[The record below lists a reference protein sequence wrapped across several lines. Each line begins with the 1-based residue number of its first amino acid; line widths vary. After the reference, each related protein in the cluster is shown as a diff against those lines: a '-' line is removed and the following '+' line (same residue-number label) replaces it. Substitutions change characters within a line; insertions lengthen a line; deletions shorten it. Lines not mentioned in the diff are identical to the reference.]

1 MERKGTGKLRV
12 INDQK
17 VFDYFINEKIGTKK
31 EIAQKTNVSIM
42 TTGTILNDFLSKGII
57 VENEL
62 IYVEKGR
69 PTHQYKLN
77 PGYYHKCMMFV
88 KKEYDC
94 CSIIYCLKNALGELI
109 ESKEIKKK
117 DLVGEDI
124 VECLNQIIEEDKSL
138 QYISLGLPAI
148 ISNNQVIESDIAS
161 LKGFPFDKKI
171 QKEIILMNDIKCIA
185 YGYNQIHHQNACF
198 LTFPK
203 DSGPGCGMILDN
215 QLIDGNNGIAGEIA
229 YLPLFDFLKKRE
241 FDNSLEKII
250 QVVATTI
257 VMYNP
262 HLLILTG
269 ENIKEDD
276 LDAIQKGCLNYVPNH
291 FMPSLK
297 YQENCEDYY
306 FQGLEGQIIQRI
318 QF

>member
-17 VFDYFINEKIGTKK
+17 VFDYFINEEIGTKK

-77 PGYYHKCMMFV
+77 PDYYHECMMYV
-88 KKEYDC
+88 KKNDC

-109 ESKEIKKK
+109 DSKKIKKK
-117 DLVGEDI
+117 ELVGEDI
-124 VECLNQIIEEDKSL
+124 VNCLNKIIEEDKYL

-148 ISNNQVIESDIAS
+148 ISNNQVIESDIDS
-161 LKGFPFDKKI
+161 LK
-171 QKEIILMNDIKCIA
+171 EILLMNDIKCIA
-185 YGYNQIHHQNACF
+185 YGYNQMHHQNVCF

-215 QLIDGNNGIAGEIA
+215 QLIDGNNGIAGEVA

-241 FDNSLEKII
+241 FDNSLENII

-262 HLLILTG
+262 HLLIFTG

-276 LDAIQKGCLNYVPNH
+276 LEAIQKGCPNYVPIH

-306 FQGLEGQIIQRI
+306 FQGLESQIIQRI
-318 QF
+318 QL

>member
-17 VFDYFINEKIGTKK
+17 VFDYFINEEIGIKK

-77 PGYYHKCMMFV
+77 PDYYHECMMYV
-88 KKEYDC
+88 KKNDC

-109 ESKEIKKK
+109 DSKKIKKK
-117 DLVGEDI
+117 ELVGEDI
-124 VECLNQIIEEDKSL
+124 VNCLNKIIEEDKYL
-138 QYISLGLPAI
+138 QYISLGLLAI
-148 ISNNQVIESDIAS
+148 ISNNQVIESDIDS
-161 LKGFPFDKKI
+161 LK
-171 QKEIILMNDIKCIA
+171 EILLMNDIKCIA
-185 YGYNQIHHQNACF
+185 YGYNQMHHQNVCF

-203 DSGPGCGMILDN
+203 DSGPDCSMILDN
-215 QLIDGNNGIAGEIA
+215 QLIDGNNGIAGEVA
-229 YLPLFDFLKKRE
+229 YVPLFDFLKKRE
-241 FDNSLEKII
+241 FDNSLENII

-276 LDAIQKGCLNYVPNH
+276 LEAIQKGCSNYVPIH

-306 FQGLEGQIIQRI
+306 FQGLESQIIQRI
-318 QF
+318 QL

>member
-1 MERKGTGKLRV
+1 MCMERKGTGKLRV

-17 VFDYFINEKIGTKK
+17 VFDYFINEEIGTKK

-77 PGYYHKCMMFV
+77 PDYYHECMMYV
-88 KKEYDC
+88 KKNDC

-109 ESKEIKKK
+109 DSKKIKKK
-117 DLVGEDI
+117 ELVGEDI
-124 VECLNQIIEEDKSL
+124 VNCLNKIIEEDKYL

-148 ISNNQVIESDIAS
+148 ISNNQVIESDIDS
-161 LKGFPFDKKI
+161 LK
-171 QKEIILMNDIKCIA
+171 EILLMNDIKCIA
-185 YGYNQIHHQNACF
+185 YGYNQMHHQNVCF

-215 QLIDGNNGIAGEIA
+215 QLIDGNNGIAGEVA
-229 YLPLFDFLKKRE
+229 HVPLFDFLKKRE
-241 FDNSLEKII
+241 FGNSLENII

-262 HLLILTG
+262 HLLIFTG

-276 LDAIQKGCLNYVPNH
+276 LEAIQKGCPNYVPIH

-306 FQGLEGQIIQRI
+306 FQGLESQIIQRI
-318 QF
+318 QL

>member
-17 VFDYFINEKIGTKK
+17 VFDYFINEEIGTKK

-77 PGYYHKCMMFV
+77 PDYYHECMMYV
-88 KKEYDC
+88 KKNDC

-109 ESKEIKKK
+109 DSKKIKKK
-117 DLVGEDI
+117 ELVGEDI
-124 VECLNQIIEEDKSL
+124 VNCLNKIIEEDKYL

-148 ISNNQVIESDIAS
+148 ISNNQVIESDIDS
-161 LKGFPFDKKI
+161 LK
-171 QKEIILMNDIKCIA
+171 EILLMNDIKCIA
-185 YGYNQIHHQNACF
+185 YGYNQMHHQNVCF

-215 QLIDGNNGIAGEIA
+215 QLIDGNSGIAGEVA

-241 FDNSLEKII
+241 FDNSLENII

-262 HLLILTG
+262 HLLIFTG

-276 LDAIQKGCLNYVPNH
+276 LEAIQKGDLNYVPIH

-306 FQGLEGQIIQRI
+306 FQGLESQIIQRI
-318 QF
+318 QL

>member
-17 VFDYFINEKIGTKK
+17 VFDYFINEEIGIKK

-77 PGYYHKCMMFV
+77 PDYYHECMMYV
-88 KKEYDC
+88 KKNDC
-94 CSIIYCLKNALGELI
+94 CSIIYCLKNSLGELI
-109 ESKEIKKK
+109 DSKKIKKK
-117 DLVGEDI
+117 ELVGEDI
-124 VECLNQIIEEDKSL
+124 VNCLNKIIEEDKYL
-138 QYISLGLPAI
+138 QYISLGLLAI
-148 ISNNQVIESDIAS
+148 ISNNQVIESDIDS
-161 LKGFPFDKKI
+161 LK
-171 QKEIILMNDIKCIA
+171 EILLMNDIKCIA
-185 YGYNQIHHQNACF
+185 YGYNQMHHQNVCF

-203 DSGPGCGMILDN
+203 DSGPDCSMILDN

-241 FDNSLEKII
+241 FDNSLENII

-269 ENIKEDD
+269 EDIKEDD
-276 LDAIQKGCLNYVPNH
+276 LEAIQKGDLNYVPIR
-291 FMPSLK
+291 FMLSLK

-306 FQGLEGQIIQRI
+306 FQGLESQIIQRI
-318 QF
+318 QL

>member
-17 VFDYFINEKIGTKK
+17 VFDYFINEEIGTKK

-77 PGYYHKCMMFV
+77 PDYYHECMMYV
-88 KKEYDC
+88 KKNDC

-109 ESKEIKKK
+109 DSKKIKKK
-117 DLVGEDI
+117 ELVGEDI
-124 VECLNQIIEEDKSL
+124 VNCLNKIIEEDKYL

-148 ISNNQVIESDIAS
+148 ISNNQVIESDIDS
-161 LKGFPFDKKI
+161 LK
-171 QKEIILMNDIKCIA
+171 EILLMNDIKCIA
-185 YGYNQIHHQNACF
+185 YGYNQMHHQNVCF

-215 QLIDGNNGIAGEIA
+215 QLIDGNNGIAGEVA
-229 YLPLFDFLKKRE
+229 YVPLFDFLKKRE
-241 FDNSLEKII
+241 FGNSLENII

-276 LDAIQKGCLNYVPNH
+276 LEAIQKGCPNYVPIH

-306 FQGLEGQIIQRI
+306 FQGLESQIIQRI
-318 QF
+318 QL

>member
-17 VFDYFINEKIGTKK
+17 VFDYFINEEIGTKK

-77 PGYYHKCMMFV
+77 PDYYHECMMYV
-88 KKEYDC
+88 KKNDC

-109 ESKEIKKK
+109 DSKKIKKK
-117 DLVGEDI
+117 ELVGEDI
-124 VECLNQIIEEDKSL
+124 VNCLNKIIEEDKYL

-148 ISNNQVIESDIAS
+148 ISNNQVIESDIDS
-161 LKGFPFDKKI
+161 LK
-171 QKEIILMNDIKCIA
+171 EILLMNDIKCIA
-185 YGYNQIHHQNACF
+185 YGYNQMHHQNVCF

-215 QLIDGNNGIAGEIA
+215 QLIDGNNGIAGEVA

-241 FDNSLEKII
+241 FDNSLENII

-276 LDAIQKGCLNYVPNH
+276 LEAIQKGCPNYVPIH

-306 FQGLEGQIIQRI
+306 FQGLESQIIQRI
-318 QF
+318 QL

>member
-17 VFDYFINEKIGTKK
+17 VFDYFINEEIGTKK

-77 PGYYHKCMMFV
+77 PDYYHECMIYV
-88 KKEYDC
+88 KKNDC

-109 ESKEIKKK
+109 DSKKIKKK
-117 DLVGEDI
+117 ELVGEDI
-124 VECLNQIIEEDKSL
+124 VNCLNKIIEEDKYL

-148 ISNNQVIESDIAS
+148 ISNNQVIESDIDS
-161 LKGFPFDKKI
+161 LK
-171 QKEIILMNDIKCIA
+171 EILLMNDIKCIA
-185 YGYNQIHHQNACF
+185 YGYNQMHHQNVCF

-215 QLIDGNNGIAGEIA
+215 QLIDGNNGIAGEVA
-229 YLPLFDFLKKRE
+229 YVPLFDFLKKRE
-241 FDNSLEKII
+241 FGNSLENII

-262 HLLILTG
+262 HLLIFTG

-276 LDAIQKGCLNYVPNH
+276 LEAIQKGCPNYVPIH

-306 FQGLEGQIIQRI
+306 FQGLESQIIQRI
-318 QF
+318 QL

>member
-17 VFDYFINEKIGTKK
+17 VFDCLINKKIGTKK

-77 PGYYHKCMMFV
+77 PDYYHECMMYV
-88 KKEYDC
+88 KKNDC

-109 ESKEIKKK
+109 DSKKIRKKE
-117 DLVGEDI
+117 LVGEDI
-124 VECLNQIIEEDKSL
+124 VNCLNKIIEEDKYL

-148 ISNNQVIESDIAS
+148 ISNNQVIESDIDS
-161 LKGFPFDKKI
+161 LK
-171 QKEIILMNDIKCIA
+171 EILLMNDIKCIA
-185 YGYNQIHHQNACF
+185 YGYNQMHHQNVCF

-215 QLIDGNNGIAGEIA
+215 QLIDGNNGIAGEVA
-229 YLPLFDFLKKRE
+229 YVPLFDFLKKRE
-241 FDNSLEKII
+241 FGNSLENII

-262 HLLILTG
+262 HLLIFTG

-276 LDAIQKGCLNYVPNH
+276 LEAIQKGCPNYVPIH

-306 FQGLEGQIIQRI
+306 FQGLESQIIQRI
-318 QF
+318 QL

>member
-17 VFDYFINEKIGTKK
+17 VFDYFINEEIGTKK

-77 PGYYHKCMMFV
+77 PDYYHECMMYV
-88 KKEYDC
+88 KKNDC

-109 ESKEIKKK
+109 DSKKIKKK
-117 DLVGEDI
+117 ELVGEDI
-124 VECLNQIIEEDKSL
+124 VNCLNKIIEEDKYL

-148 ISNNQVIESDIAS
+148 ISNNQVIESDIDS
-161 LKGFPFDKKI
+161 LK
-171 QKEIILMNDIKCIA
+171 EILLMNYIKCIA
-185 YGYNQIHHQNACF
+185 YGYNQMHHQNVCF

-215 QLIDGNNGIAGEIA
+215 QLIDGNNGIAGEVA
-229 YLPLFDFLKKRE
+229 YVPLFDFLKKRE
-241 FDNSLEKII
+241 FGNSLENII

-262 HLLILTG
+262 HLLIFTG

-276 LDAIQKGCLNYVPNH
+276 LEAIQKGCPNYVPIH

-306 FQGLEGQIIQRI
+306 FQGLESQIIQRI
-318 QF
+318 QL

>member
-17 VFDYFINEKIGTKK
+17 VFDYFINEEIGTKK

-42 TTGTILNDFLSKGII
+42 TTGTILNDFLLKGII

-77 PGYYHKCMMFV
+77 PDYYHECMMYV
-88 KKEYDC
+88 KKNDC

-109 ESKEIKKK
+109 DSKKIKKK
-117 DLVGEDI
+117 ELVGEDI
-124 VECLNQIIEEDKSL
+124 VNCLNKIIEEDKYL

-148 ISNNQVIESDIAS
+148 ISNNQVIESDIDS
-161 LKGFPFDKKI
+161 LK
-171 QKEIILMNDIKCIA
+171 EILLMNDIKCIA
-185 YGYNQIHHQNACF
+185 YGYNQMHHQNVCF

-215 QLIDGNNGIAGEIA
+215 QLIDGNNGIAGEVA
-229 YLPLFDFLKKRE
+229 YVPLFDFLKKRE
-241 FDNSLEKII
+241 FGNSLENII

-262 HLLILTG
+262 HLLIFTG

-276 LDAIQKGCLNYVPNH
+276 LEAIQKGCPNYVPIH

-306 FQGLEGQIIQRI
+306 FQGLESQIIQRI
-318 QF
+318 QL

>member
-1 MERKGTGKLRV
+1 MCMERKGTGKLRV

-17 VFDYFINEKIGTKK
+17 VFDYFINEEIGTKK

-77 PGYYHKCMMFV
+77 PDYYHECMMYV
-88 KKEYDC
+88 KKNDC
-94 CSIIYCLKNALGELI
+94 CSIIYCLKNALGDLI
-109 ESKEIKKK
+109 DSKKIKKK
-117 DLVGEDI
+117 ELVGEDI
-124 VECLNQIIEEDKSL
+124 VNCLNKIIEEDKYL

-148 ISNNQVIESDIAS
+148 ISNNQVIESDIDS
-161 LKGFPFDKKI
+161 LK
-171 QKEIILMNDIKCIA
+171 EILLMNDIKCIA
-185 YGYNQIHHQNACF
+185 YGYNQMHHQNVCF

-215 QLIDGNNGIAGEIA
+215 QLIDGNNGIAGEVA
-229 YLPLFDFLKKRE
+229 YVPLFDFLKKRE
-241 FDNSLEKII
+241 FGNSLENII

-262 HLLILTG
+262 HLLIFTG

-276 LDAIQKGCLNYVPNH
+276 LEAIQKGCPNYVPIH

-306 FQGLEGQIIQRI
+306 FQGLESQIIQRI
-318 QF
+318 QL

>member
-17 VFDYFINEKIGTKK
+17 VFDYFINEEIGTKK

-42 TTGTILNDFLSKGII
+42 TTGTILNDFLLKGII

-77 PGYYHKCMMFV
+77 PDYYHECMMYV
-88 KKEYDC
+88 KKNDC

-109 ESKEIKKK
+109 DSKKIKKK
-117 DLVGEDI
+117 ELVGEDI
-124 VECLNQIIEEDKSL
+124 VNCLNKIIEEDKYL

-148 ISNNQVIESDIAS
+148 ISNNQVIESDIDS
-161 LKGFPFDKKI
+161 LK
-171 QKEIILMNDIKCIA
+171 EILLMNDIKCIA
-185 YGYNQIHHQNACF
+185 YGYNQMHHQNVCF

-203 DSGPGCGMILDN
+203 DSGPGCSMILDN
-215 QLIDGNNGIAGEIA
+215 QLIDGNNGIAGEVA

-241 FDNSLEKII
+241 FDNSLENII

-276 LDAIQKGCLNYVPNH
+276 LEAIQKGDLNYVPIH

-297 YQENCEDYY
+297 YKENCEDYY
-306 FQGLEGQIIQRI
+306 FQGLESQIIQRI
-318 QF
+318 QL

>member
-17 VFDYFINEKIGTKK
+17 VFDYFINEEIGTKK

-77 PGYYHKCMMFV
+77 PDYYHECMMYV
-88 KKEYDC
+88 KKNDC

-109 ESKEIKKK
+109 YSKKIKKK
-117 DLVGEDI
+117 EMVGEDI
-124 VECLNQIIEEDKSL
+124 VNCLNKIIEEDKYL

-148 ISNNQVIESDIAS
+148 ISNNQVIESDIDS
-161 LKGFPFDKKI
+161 LK
-171 QKEIILMNDIKCIA
+171 EILLMNDIKCIA
-185 YGYNQIHHQNACF
+185 YGYNQMHHQNVCF
-198 LTFPK
+198 LTFSK
-203 DSGPGCGMILDN
+203 DSGPGCSMILDN
-215 QLIDGNNGIAGEIA
+215 QLIDGNNGVAGEVA

-241 FDNSLEKII
+241 FDNSLENII

-276 LDAIQKGCLNYVPNH
+276 LEAIQKGDLNYVPIH

-306 FQGLEGQIIQRI
+306 FQGLESQIIQRI
-318 QF
+318 QL

>member
-17 VFDYFINEKIGTKK
+17 VFDYFINEEIGTKK
-31 EIAQKTNVSIM
+31 EIVQKTNVSIM

-77 PGYYHKCMMFV
+77 PDYYHECMMYV
-88 KKEYDC
+88 KKNDC

-109 ESKEIKKK
+109 DSKKIKKK
-117 DLVGEDI
+117 ELVGEDI
-124 VECLNQIIEEDKSL
+124 VNCLNKIIEEDKYL

-148 ISNNQVIESDIAS
+148 ISNNQVIESDIDS
-161 LKGFPFDKKI
+161 LK
-171 QKEIILMNDIKCIA
+171 EILLMNDIKCIA
-185 YGYNQIHHQNACF
+185 YGYNQMHHQNVCF

-215 QLIDGNNGIAGEIA
+215 QLIDGNNGIAGEVA
-229 YLPLFDFLKKRE
+229 YVPLFDFLKKRE
-241 FDNSLEKII
+241 FGNSLENII

-262 HLLILTG
+262 HLLIFTG

-276 LDAIQKGCLNYVPNH
+276 LEAIQKGCPNYVPIH

-306 FQGLEGQIIQRI
+306 FQGLESQIIQRI
-318 QF
+318 QL

>member
-17 VFDYFINEKIGTKK
+17 VFDYFINEEIGTKK

-77 PGYYHKCMMFV
+77 PDYYHECMMYV
-88 KKEYDC
+88 KKNDC

-109 ESKEIKKK
+109 DSKKIKKK
-117 DLVGEDI
+117 ELVGEDI
-124 VECLNQIIEEDKSL
+124 VNCLNKIIEEDKYL

-148 ISNNQVIESDIAS
+148 ISNNQVIESDIDS
-161 LKGFPFDKKI
+161 LK
-171 QKEIILMNDIKCIA
+171 EILLMNDIKCIA
-185 YGYNQIHHQNACF
+185 YGYNQMHHQNVCF

-215 QLIDGNNGIAGEIA
+215 QLIDGNNGIAGEVA
-229 YLPLFDFLKKRE
+229 YVPLFDFLKKRE
-241 FDNSLEKII
+241 FGNSLENII

-276 LDAIQKGCLNYVPNH
+276 LEAIQKGDLNYVPIH

-306 FQGLEGQIIQRI
+306 FQGLESQIIQRI
-318 QF
+318 QL

>member
-17 VFDYFINEKIGTKK
+17 VFDYFINEEIGTKK

-42 TTGTILNDFLSKGII
+42 TTGTILNDFLLKGII

-77 PGYYHKCMMFV
+77 PDYYHECMMYV
-88 KKEYDC
+88 KKNDC

-109 ESKEIKKK
+109 DSKKIKKK
-117 DLVGEDI
+117 ELVGEDI
-124 VECLNQIIEEDKSL
+124 VNCLNKIIEEDKYL

-148 ISNNQVIESDIAS
+148 ISNNQVIESDIYS
-161 LKGFPFDKKI
+161 LK
-171 QKEIILMNDIKCIA
+171 EILLMNDIKCIA
-185 YGYNQIHHQNACF
+185 YGYNQMHHQNVCF

-203 DSGPGCGMILDN
+203 DSGPGCSMILDN
-215 QLIDGNNGIAGEIA
+215 QLIDGNNGIAGEVA

-241 FDNSLEKII
+241 FDNSLENII

-276 LDAIQKGCLNYVPNH
+276 LEAIQKGDLNYVPIH

-306 FQGLEGQIIQRI
+306 FQGLESQIIQRI
-318 QF
+318 QL

>member
-17 VFDYFINEKIGTKK
+17 VFDYFINEEIGTKK

-77 PGYYHKCMMFV
+77 PDYYHECMMYV
-88 KKEYDC
+88 KKNDC

-109 ESKEIKKK
+109 DSKKIKKK
-117 DLVGEDI
+117 ELVGEDI
-124 VECLNQIIEEDKSL
+124 VNCLNKIIEEDKYL

-148 ISNNQVIESDIAS
+148 ISNNQVIESDIDS
-161 LKGFPFDKKI
+161 LK
-171 QKEIILMNDIKCIA
+171 EILLMNDIKCIA
-185 YGYNQIHHQNACF
+185 YGYNQMHHQNVCF

-215 QLIDGNNGIAGEIA
+215 QLIDGNNGIAGEVA
-229 YLPLFDFLKKRE
+229 YVPLFDFLKKRE
-241 FDNSLEKII
+241 FGNSLENII

-262 HLLILTG
+262 HLLIFTG

-276 LDAIQKGCLNYVPNH
+276 LEAIQKGCPNYVPIH

-297 YQENCEDYY
+297 YQENCEYYY
-306 FQGLEGQIIQRI
+306 FQGLESQIIQRI
-318 QF
+318 QL

>member
-77 PGYYHKCMMFV
+77 PDYYHECMMYV
-88 KKEYDC
+88 KKNDC

-109 ESKEIKKK
+109 DSKKIKKK
-117 DLVGEDI
+117 ELVGEDI
-124 VECLNQIIEEDKSL
+124 VNCLNKIIEEDKYL

-148 ISNNQVIESDIAS
+148 ISNNQVIESDIDS
-161 LKGFPFDKKI
+161 LK
-171 QKEIILMNDIKCIA
+171 EILLMNDIKCIA
-185 YGYNQIHHQNACF
+185 YGYNQMHHQNVCF

-215 QLIDGNNGIAGEIA
+215 QLIDGNNGIAGEVA
-229 YLPLFDFLKKRE
+229 YVPLFDFLKKRE
-241 FDNSLEKII
+241 FGNSLENII

-276 LDAIQKGCLNYVPNH
+276 LEAIQKGDLNYVPIH

-306 FQGLEGQIIQRI
+306 FQGLESQIIQRI
-318 QF
+318 QL

>member
-1 MERKGTGKLRV
+1 MCMERKGTGKLRV

-17 VFDYFINEKIGTKK
+17 VFDYFINEEIGTKK

-77 PGYYHKCMMFV
+77 PAYYHECMMYV
-88 KKEYDC
+88 KKNDC

-109 ESKEIKKK
+109 DSKKIKKK
-117 DLVGEDI
+117 ELVGEDI
-124 VECLNQIIEEDKSL
+124 VNCLNKIIEEDKYL

-148 ISNNQVIESDIAS
+148 ISNNQVIESVIDS
-161 LKGFPFDKKI
+161 LK
-171 QKEIILMNDIKCIA
+171 ENLLMNDIKCIA
-185 YGYNQIHHQNACF
+185 YGYNQMHHQNVCF

-203 DSGPGCGMILDN
+203 DSGPGCSMILDN
-215 QLIDGNNGIAGEIA
+215 QLIDGNNGIAGEVA
-229 YLPLFDFLKKRE
+229 YVPLFDFLKKRE
-241 FDNSLEKII
+241 FDNSLENII

-276 LDAIQKGCLNYVPNH
+276 LEAIQKGDLNYVPIH

-306 FQGLEGQIIQRI
+306 FQGLESQIIQRI
-318 QF
+318 QL

>member
-1 MERKGTGKLRV
+1 MERKGTRKLRV

-17 VFDYFINEKIGTKK
+17 VFDYFINEEIGTKK
-31 EIAQKTNVSIM
+31 EISQKTNVSIM
-42 TTGTILNDFLSKGII
+42 TTGTILNDFLLKGII

-77 PGYYHKCMMFV
+77 PDFYHECMMYV
-88 KKEYDC
+88 KKIDC

-109 ESKEIKKK
+109 DSKKIKKK
-117 DLVGEDI
+117 ELVGEDI
-124 VECLNQIIEEDKSL
+124 VNCLNKIIEEDKYL

-148 ISNNQVIESDIAS
+148 ISNNQVIESDIDS
-161 LKGFPFDKKI
+161 LK
-171 QKEIILMNDIKCIA
+171 EILLMNDIKCIA
-185 YGYNQIHHQNACF
+185 YGYNQMHHQNVCF

-215 QLIDGNNGIAGEIA
+215 QLIDGNNGIAGEVA

-241 FDNSLEKII
+241 FDNSLENII

-276 LDAIQKGCLNYVPNH
+276 LEAIQKGCLNYVPIH

-306 FQGLEGQIIQRI
+306 FQGLESQIIQRI
-318 QF
+318 QL

>member
-17 VFDYFINEKIGTKK
+17 VFDCFINEEIGTKK

-77 PGYYHKCMMFV
+77 PDYYHECMMYV
-88 KKEYDC
+88 KKNDC

-109 ESKEIKKK
+109 DSKKIKKK
-117 DLVGEDI
+117 ELVGEDI
-124 VECLNQIIEEDKSL
+124 VNCLNKIIEEDKYL

-148 ISNNQVIESDIAS
+148 ISNNQVIESDIDS
-161 LKGFPFDKKI
+161 LK
-171 QKEIILMNDIKCIA
+171 EILLMNDIKCIA
-185 YGYNQIHHQNACF
+185 YGYNQMHHQNVCF

-215 QLIDGNNGIAGEIA
+215 QLIDGNNGIAGEVA
-229 YLPLFDFLKKRE
+229 YVPLFDFLKKRE
-241 FDNSLEKII
+241 FGNSLENII

-262 HLLILTG
+262 HLLIFTG

-276 LDAIQKGCLNYVPNH
+276 LEAIQKGCPNYVPIH

-306 FQGLEGQIIQRI
+306 FQGLESQIIQRI
-318 QF
+318 QL

>member
-17 VFDYFINEKIGTKK
+17 VFDYFINEEIGTKK

-69 PTHQYKLN
+69 PTHQFKLN
-77 PGYYHKCMMFV
+77 PDYYHECMMYV
-88 KKEYDC
+88 KKNDC

-109 ESKEIKKK
+109 DSKKIKKK
-117 DLVGEDI
+117 ELVGEDI
-124 VECLNQIIEEDKSL
+124 VNCLNKIIEEDKYL

-148 ISNNQVIESDIAS
+148 ISNNQVIESDIDS
-161 LKGFPFDKKI
+161 LK
-171 QKEIILMNDIKCIA
+171 EILLMNDIKCIA
-185 YGYNQIHHQNACF
+185 YGYNQMHHQNVCF

-215 QLIDGNNGIAGEIA
+215 QLIDGNNGIAGEVA
-229 YLPLFDFLKKRE
+229 YVPLFDFLKKRE
-241 FDNSLEKII
+241 FGNSLENII

-262 HLLILTG
+262 HLLIFTG

-276 LDAIQKGCLNYVPNH
+276 LEAIQKGCPNYVPIH

-306 FQGLEGQIIQRI
+306 FQGLESQIIQRI
-318 QF
+318 QL

>member
-17 VFDYFINEKIGTKK
+17 VFDYFIDEKIGTKK

-42 TTGTILNDFLSKGII
+42 PTGTILNDFLSKGII

-77 PGYYHKCMMFV
+77 PDYYHECMMYV
-88 KKEYDC
+88 KKNDC

-109 ESKEIKKK
+109 YSKKIKKK
-117 DLVGEDI
+117 ELVGEDI
-124 VECLNQIIEEDKSL
+124 VNCLNKIIEEDKYL

-148 ISNNQVIESDIAS
+148 ISNNQVIESVIDS
-161 LKGFPFDKKI
+161 LK
-171 QKEIILMNDIKCIA
+171 ENLLMNDIKCIA
-185 YGYNQIHHQNACF
+185 YGYNQMHHQNVCF

-203 DSGPGCGMILDN
+203 DSGPGCSMILDN
-215 QLIDGNNGIAGEIA
+215 QLIDGNNGIAGEVA

-241 FDNSLEKII
+241 FDNSLENII

-276 LDAIQKGCLNYVPNH
+276 LEAIQKGDLNYVPIH

-306 FQGLEGQIIQRI
+306 FQGLESQIIQRI
-318 QF
+318 QL

>member
-17 VFDYFINEKIGTKK
+17 VFDYFINEEIGTKK

-77 PGYYHKCMMFV
+77 PAYYHECMMYV
-88 KKEYDC
+88 KKNDC

-109 ESKEIKKK
+109 DSKKIKKK
-117 DLVGEDI
+117 ELVGEDI
-124 VECLNQIIEEDKSL
+124 VNCLNKIIEEDKYL

-148 ISNNQVIESDIAS
+148 ISNNQVIESVIDS
-161 LKGFPFDKKI
+161 LK
-171 QKEIILMNDIKCIA
+171 ENLLMNDIKCIA
-185 YGYNQIHHQNACF
+185 YGYNQMHHQNVCF

-203 DSGPGCGMILDN
+203 DSGPGCSMILDN
-215 QLIDGNNGIAGEIA
+215 QLIDGNNGITGEVA
-229 YLPLFDFLKKRE
+229 YVPLFDFLKKRE
-241 FDNSLEKII
+241 FDNSLENII

-276 LDAIQKGCLNYVPNH
+276 LEAIQKGDLNYVPIH

-297 YQENCEDYY
+297 YQEKRHHADTDVK
-306 FQGLEGQIIQRI
+306 
-318 QF
+318 

>member
-17 VFDYFINEKIGTKK
+17 VFDYFLNEEIGTKK

-42 TTGTILNDFLSKGII
+42 TTGTILNDFLLKGII

-77 PGYYHKCMMFV
+77 PDYYHECMMYV
-88 KKEYDC
+88 KKNDC

-109 ESKEIKKK
+109 DSKKIKKK
-117 DLVGEDI
+117 ELVGEDI
-124 VECLNQIIEEDKSL
+124 VNCLNKIIEEDKYL

-148 ISNNQVIESDIAS
+148 ISNNQVIESDIDS
-161 LKGFPFDKKI
+161 LK
-171 QKEIILMNDIKCIA
+171 EILLMNDIKCIA
-185 YGYNQIHHQNACF
+185 YGYNQMHHQNVCF

-203 DSGPGCGMILDN
+203 DSGPGCSMILDN
-215 QLIDGNNGIAGEIA
+215 QLIDGNNGIAGEVA

-241 FDNSLEKII
+241 FDNSLENII

-276 LDAIQKGCLNYVPNH
+276 LEAIQKGDLNYVPIH

-306 FQGLEGQIIQRI
+306 FQGLESQIIQRI
-318 QF
+318 QL

>member
-17 VFDYFINEKIGTKK
+17 VFDYFINEEIGTKK

-77 PGYYHKCMMFV
+77 PDYYHECMMYV
-88 KKEYDC
+88 KKNDC

-109 ESKEIKKK
+109 DSKKIKKK
-117 DLVGEDI
+117 ELVGEDI
-124 VECLNQIIEEDKSL
+124 VNCLNKIIEEDKYL

-148 ISNNQVIESDIAS
+148 ISNNQVIESDIDS
-161 LKGFPFDKKI
+161 LK
-171 QKEIILMNDIKCIA
+171 EILLMTDIKCIA
-185 YGYNQIHHQNACF
+185 YGYNQMHHQNVCF

-215 QLIDGNNGIAGEIA
+215 QLIDGNNGIAGEVA
-229 YLPLFDFLKKRE
+229 YVPLFDFLKKRE
-241 FDNSLEKII
+241 FGNSLENII

-262 HLLILTG
+262 HLLIFTG

-276 LDAIQKGCLNYVPNH
+276 LEAIQKGCPNYVPIH

-306 FQGLEGQIIQRI
+306 FQGLESQIIQRI
-318 QF
+318 QL

>member
-17 VFDYFINEKIGTKK
+17 VFDYFINEEIGTKK

-42 TTGTILNDFLSKGII
+42 TTGTILNDFLLKGII

-77 PGYYHKCMMFV
+77 PDYYHECMMYV
-88 KKEYDC
+88 KKNDC

-109 ESKEIKKK
+109 DSKKIKKK
-117 DLVGEDI
+117 ELVGEDI
-124 VECLNQIIEEDKSL
+124 VNCLNKIIEEDKYL

-148 ISNNQVIESDIAS
+148 ISNNQVIESDIDS
-161 LKGFPFDKKI
+161 LK
-171 QKEIILMNDIKCIA
+171 EILLMNDIKCIA
-185 YGYNQIHHQNACF
+185 YGYNQMHHQNVCF

-203 DSGPGCGMILDN
+203 DSGPGCSMILDN
-215 QLIDGNNGIAGEIA
+215 QLIDGNNGIAGEVA

-241 FDNSLEKII
+241 FDNSLENII

-276 LDAIQKGCLNYVPNH
+276 LEAIQKGDLNYVPIH
-291 FMPSLK
+291 FMSSLK

-306 FQGLEGQIIQRI
+306 FQGLESQIIQRI
-318 QF
+318 QL

>member
-77 PGYYHKCMMFV
+77 PDYYHECMMYV
-88 KKEYDC
+88 KKNDC

-109 ESKEIKKK
+109 DSKKIKKK
-117 DLVGEDI
+117 ELVGEDI
-124 VECLNQIIEEDKSL
+124 VNCLNKIIEEDKYL

-148 ISNNQVIESDIAS
+148 ISNNQVIESDIDS
-161 LKGFPFDKKI
+161 LK
-171 QKEIILMNDIKCIA
+171 EILLMNDIKCIA
-185 YGYNQIHHQNACF
+185 YGYNQMHHQNVCF

-215 QLIDGNNGIAGEIA
+215 QLIDGNNGIAGEVA

-241 FDNSLEKII
+241 FDNSFENII

-276 LDAIQKGCLNYVPNH
+276 LEAIQKGDLNYVPIH

-306 FQGLEGQIIQRI
+306 FQGLESQIIQRI
-318 QF
+318 QL

>member
-17 VFDYFINEKIGTKK
+17 VFDCLINKKIGTKK

-42 TTGTILNDFLSKGII
+42 TTGTILNDFLLKGII

-77 PGYYHKCMMFV
+77 PDYYHECMMYV
-88 KKEYDC
+88 KKNDC

-109 ESKEIKKK
+109 DSKKIKKK
-117 DLVGEDI
+117 ELVGEDI
-124 VECLNQIIEEDKSL
+124 VNCLNKIIEEDKYL

-148 ISNNQVIESDIAS
+148 ISNNQVIESDIDS
-161 LKGFPFDKKI
+161 LK
-171 QKEIILMNDIKCIA
+171 EILLMNDIKCIA
-185 YGYNQIHHQNACF
+185 YGYNQMHHQNVCF

-215 QLIDGNNGIAGEIA
+215 QLIDGNNGIAGEVA
-229 YLPLFDFLKKRE
+229 YVPLFDFLKKRE
-241 FDNSLEKII
+241 FGNSLENII

-276 LDAIQKGCLNYVPNH
+276 LEAIQKGDLNYVPIH

-306 FQGLEGQIIQRI
+306 FQGLESQIIQRI
-318 QF
+318 QL

>member
-17 VFDYFINEKIGTKK
+17 VFDYFINEEIGTKK

-77 PGYYHKCMMFV
+77 PDYYHECMMYV
-88 KKEYDC
+88 KKNDC

-109 ESKEIKKK
+109 DSKKIKKK
-117 DLVGEDI
+117 ELVGEDI
-124 VECLNQIIEEDKSL
+124 VNCLNKIIEEDKYL

-148 ISNNQVIESDIAS
+148 ISNNQVIESDIDS
-161 LKGFPFDKKI
+161 LK
-171 QKEIILMNDIKCIA
+171 EILLMNDIKCIA
-185 YGYNQIHHQNACF
+185 YGYNQMHHQNVCF

-203 DSGPGCGMILDN
+203 DSGPGCSMILDN
-215 QLIDGNNGIAGEIA
+215 QLIDGNNGIAGEVA

-241 FDNSLEKII
+241 FDNSLENII

-276 LDAIQKGCLNYVPNH
+276 LEAIQKGDLNYVPIH

-306 FQGLEGQIIQRI
+306 FQGLESQIIQRI
-318 QF
+318 QL